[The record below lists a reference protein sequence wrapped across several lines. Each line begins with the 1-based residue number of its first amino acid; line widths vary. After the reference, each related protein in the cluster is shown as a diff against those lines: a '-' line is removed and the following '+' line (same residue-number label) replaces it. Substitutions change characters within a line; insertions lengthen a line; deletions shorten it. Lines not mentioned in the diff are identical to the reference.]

1 MLLTKSLGLLGL
13 PVLQRTHDALP
24 QRPRRR
30 LMPSEVQVKTQAERT
45 RQVMSM
51 DKAAKTAQVDLF
63 TPDFRLAGVDIFP
76 L

>member
-1 MLLTKSLGLLGL
+1 
-13 PVLQRTHDALP
+13 
-24 QRPRRR
+24 
-30 LMPSEVQVKTQAERT
+30 
-45 RQVMSM
+45 MSM